1 MTGIDSTPES
11 CTYKRNPKAIFTDLD
26 GETALFQSETCDYLI
41 LNSTGSEI
49 WQLLKSPLTANE
61 ICDKL
66 TDVYEVDPANC
77 RNEVDAFLS
86 IAIEKE
92 VIQS

>member
-1 MTGIDSTPES
+1 MEDSSIAPKIQ
-11 CTYKRNPKAIFTDLD
+11 TYKRNPKAIFTDLD

-66 TDVYEVDPANC
+66 TDIYEVDPENC
-77 RNEVDAFLS
+77 RSEVDTFLS

-92 VIQS
+92 VIQV